1 MALLLVG
8 ESGEVH
14 HADPGVRDLLGVH
27 EGACVG
33 RNLGGLLPWEGIE
46 GALREVSEGVVER
59 RVLEQPVGER
69 LMVASLTRAPA
80 GAWGR
85 QVSVLLTATD
95 DPVGRQG
102 GALKT
107 TVESVISGFAHEV
120 RNPIAAILSITEAV
134 LGQIEPGGA
143 PAAMLGRIPLL
154 VTRVDKLIK
163 QSLSYSRPKL
173 PQRLPEPVR
182 PLMGWAIE
190 LSQVKQSTLEIGVE
204 VDDELGAV
212 LVDAEQIEQVLANL
226 LCNARDAARSRIRLS
241 ARRYRGYKRRESAVL
256 IEVSDDGPGVDAQH
270 RGQIFE
276 PFFTTK
282 AHGTGLGLAIARDLA
297 RLNGGDLELFSTSEL
312 GSTFCLYLEEP
323 ASGGHGS
330 QAQS

>member
-1 MALLLVG
+1 
-8 ESGEVH
+8 
-14 HADPGVRDLLGVH
+14 
-27 EGACVG
+27 
-33 RNLGGLLPWEGIE
+33 
-46 GALREVSEGVVER
+46 
-59 RVLEQPVGER
+59 
-69 LMVASLTRAPA
+69 VASLARGPE
-80 GAWGR
+80 GARGR
-85 QVSVLLTATD
+85 QVAVLLTA
-95 DPVGRQG
+95 VGCVQG
-102 GALKT
+102 
-107 TVESVISGFAHEV
+107 
-120 RNPIAAILSITEAV
+120 
-134 LGQIEPGGA
+134 EPGGL

-173 PQRLPEPVR
+173 PQRLAEPVR
-182 PLMGWAIE
+182 SLVNWAVE
-190 LSQVKQSTLEIGVE
+190 LSQVKQSPLELGVE
-204 VDDELGAV
+204 VDDELGVV

-241 ARRYRGYKRRESAVL
+241 ARRCRGWRRRASTVV

-297 RLNGGDLELFSTSEL
+297 RLNGGDLELLATSEQ

-323 ASGGHGS
+323 AGGPERQG
-330 QAQS
+330 QA